1 MHDILHIAVAKLLEK
16 QIKARNIDVP
26 VGTVTVDETVTIHV
40 KATVKRLADQ
50 EYTPTISIPLKATV
64 ALLLAK
70 MGFQR
75 DRAADL
81 LVEAMTEALND
92 DVLGSEAIAAR
103 LADVDTAMERVTAI
117 TAALPKDKR
126 KGATSV
132 VGTIETVEDVPEPA
146 SIPVEASVTF

>member
-1 MHDILHIAVAKLLEK
+1 MHDILHVALAKLLEK
-16 QIKARNIDVP
+16 QIKARSIDVP
-26 VGTVTVDETVTIHV
+26 VGQVTVDETITLHV

-50 EYTPTISIPLKATV
+50 TYTPTISIPLKATL

-92 DVLGSEAIAAR
+92 DTLGSEAIAAR
-103 LADVDTAMERVTAI
+103 LADVDTAMERVQAI
-117 TAALPKDKR
+117 TAALPKDSR

-132 VGTIETVEDVPEPA
+132 VGTIETVEDVAEA
-146 SIPVEASVTF
+146 VTVEASGTF